1 MNMVQIVSAAREQ
14 LSILTGLKVDTVSRV
29 GREGRGWVVDVEMIE
44 LQRVP
49 SSNDVLASYRINL
62 DAKGGMV
69 SYVRTHRYKRSE
81 VRT

>member
-29 GREGRGWVVDVEMIE
+29 DREGGGWVVDIEMVE

-62 DAKGGMV
+62 DAKGSMV

>member
-1 MNMVQIVSAAREQ
+1 MNIVQIVSAAREQ

-29 GREGRGWVVDVEMIE
+29 GREGRGWVVDIEMIE

-62 DAKGGMV
+62 DAKGSMV
-69 SYVRTHRYKRSE
+69 SYVRTHRYTRSE